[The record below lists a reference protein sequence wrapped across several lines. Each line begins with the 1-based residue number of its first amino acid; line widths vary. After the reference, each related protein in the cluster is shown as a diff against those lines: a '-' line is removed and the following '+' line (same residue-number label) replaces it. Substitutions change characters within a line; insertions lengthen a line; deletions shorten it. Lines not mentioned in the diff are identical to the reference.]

1 MDFQC
6 VKLLTLA
13 KRYILIADSKK
24 AEEILG
30 WKPQITELEDIVE
43 SAWNWHKKIHS

>member
-1 MDFQC
+1 MTAIFSIWETGDPD
-6 VKLLTLA
+6 
-13 KRYILIADSKK
+13 ILIADSKK